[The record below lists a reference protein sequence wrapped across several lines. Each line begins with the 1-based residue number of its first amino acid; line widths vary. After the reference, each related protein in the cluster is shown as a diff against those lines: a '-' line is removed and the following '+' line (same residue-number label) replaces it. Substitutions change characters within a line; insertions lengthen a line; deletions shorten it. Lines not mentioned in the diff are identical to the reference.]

1 MSRRRPWAL
10 VALAAVPLAF
20 LGYFF
25 VYPMVTV
32 LATAF
37 TGETSGGGNP
47 MLSVLERP
55 SLVGIVWFTTWQAVV
70 STALTLLIGLP
81 AAHVFARYDFPG
93 RRLLM
98 AATVVPFVLPTVVT
112 GTAFVALLG
121 PGGPFGVDLR
131 RTVPA
136 ILLAHV
142 FANYAVVVRTVGTAW
157 EQLDRRMEEA
167 AQTLGAGRWRTLVEV
182 TLPLLT
188 PAIASAAS
196 IVFLFTFTSFGIIL
210 ILGGIGLATLEVE
223 IWRQATALLDLGVA
237 AALAV
242 VQLVGVTAVLVV
254 YGRVQQRA
262 STPLAAVPADLRWR
276 PRGRARWLVGAN
288 LAVAGLLIGLPVAM
302 LTMRALRVGDGLG
315 VANFT
320 GLATRDTASGLFV
333 APTEAIGNS
342 LRFAVVATVIAIVIG
357 IVVSVVVASRRR
369 AGQGLDTLAM
379 LPLGTSAVTLGF
391 GFLIALDAPF
401 DLRTSIWLIP
411 IAHALIA
418 IPFVVRSSLPVL
430 RRVQQRLRDAAAT
443 LGASPARVFLE
454 VDGPLVARAAAVGAG
469 FAFAVSLGEFGATSF
484 IARADAPT
492 LPIAIFRLLSRPGE
506 VLEGRAMALAV
517 VLMVL
522 TTLAVVAIERF
533 RPGGGGDF

>member
-1 MSRRRPWAL
+1 MTRRRPWGL
-10 VALAAVPLAF
+10 VALTAVPLAF

-25 VYPMVTV
+25 VFPMVTV
-32 LATAF
+32 FATAL
-37 TGETSGGGNP
+37 TGESSGGGTP
-47 MLSVLERP
+47 MLDVLQRP
-55 SLVGIVWFTTWQAVV
+55 SLLGIVWFTTWQATA
-70 STALTLLIGLP
+70 STALTLAIGLP
-81 AAHVFARYDFPG
+81 AAYVFARYDFPG

-112 GTAFVALLG
+112 GSAFVALLG

-157 EQLDRRMEEA
+157 EQLDHRMEEA
-167 AQTLGAGRWRTLVEV
+167 SQTLGAGRWRTLVEV

-223 IWRQATALLDLGVA
+223 IWRQATALLDLRVA

-242 VQLVGVTAVLVV
+242 VQLVGVTVALLL
-254 YGRVQQRA
+254 YGRIQQR
-262 STPLAAVPADLRWR
+262 LATQLRAEPADRRIR
-276 PRGRARWLVGAN
+276 PRGKAWWLVGGN
-288 LAVAGLLIGLPVAM
+288 LAVAGLLIGLPIAM
-302 LTMRALRVGDGLG
+302 LTARAFQVGDGFG
-315 VANFT
+315 IANFT

-333 APTEAIGNS
+333 APSEAIGNS
-342 LRFAVVATVIAIVIG
+342 LRFAALATAVAVVIG
-357 IVVSVVVASRRR
+357 IVVSVVVTAGRR
-369 AGQGLDTLAM
+369 AGQGLDTLVM
-379 LPLGTSAVTLGF
+379 LPLGASAVTLGF
-391 GFLIALDAPF
+391 GFLIALDSPV

-411 IAHALIA
+411 IAHALVA

-430 RRVQQRLRDAAAT
+430 RQVQQRLRDAAAT
-443 LGASPARVFLE
+443 LGASPGRVFLE
-454 VDGPLVARAAAVGAG
+454 VDGPLMARAAAVGAG

-484 IARADAPT
+484 IARPDSPT
-492 LPIAIFRLLSRPGE
+492 LPVAIFRLLSRPGE

-517 VLMVL
+517 VLMAL
-522 TTLAVVAIERF
+522 TTLAVIAIERF